1 MSHPR
6 NCQIA
11 REEMGGFGRW
21 VIESSCLVTRR
32 NWLQLRNKYVHQ
44 ALQQKWMRSRTAYIH
59 LNYNPH
65 VSGKH
70 PIEKNGD
77 GILEKLF
84 FFFFSKENFKFLT
97 LVSHFIIT
105 HRRGRNNSEN
115 SV

>member
-1 MSHPR
+1 
-6 NCQIA
+6 
-11 REEMGGFGRW
+11 MGGFGRW

-44 ALQQKWMRSRTAYIH
+44 ALQQKKTRSRIDYIH
-59 LNYNPH
+59 LNYNLH

-84 FFFFSKENFKFLT
+84 FLVKRTLNFLHLFHISSPHTEEVETTQKTVFT
-97 LVSHFIIT
+97 LRT
-105 HRRGRNNSEN
+105 G
-115 SV
+115 SVCVKV